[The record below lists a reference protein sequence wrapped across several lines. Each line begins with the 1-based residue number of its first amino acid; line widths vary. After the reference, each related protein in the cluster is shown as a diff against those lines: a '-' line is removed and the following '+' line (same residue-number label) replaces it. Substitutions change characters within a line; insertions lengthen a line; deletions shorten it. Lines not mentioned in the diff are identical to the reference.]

1 MTRLISAL
9 LRLAFLQRQSLDKN
23 ALQSVLAEL
32 EASNDTLL
40 APKALL
46 KLLKT
51 KLRWTQLQ
59 ELSEKTLDP
68 SQLPCLIV
76 RDHGDWRIL
85 KSFNSQSQ
93 WVLETDNTETVHTHL
108 SAYRVF
114 RINFQTPFEP
124 SDSPVW
130 KLIKSEI
137 RQHQSQLID
146 AGISGVM
153 LNVVAL
159 AISFYSMQIYDRV
172 IPTNASATLW
182 VLSLGVL
189 AAIVFEWLSR
199 SIRSNLND
207 VIVTHVDQRLGR
219 EVFLRF
225 LNVRLDK
232 LPQSVGSLTGQL
244 KAYESVRS
252 FLTNSAAQMLIDA
265 PFAILF
271 LITIGVISGWLTLI
285 PLAFLLISIWIGL
298 RGLREIESRS
308 HAVSMAHML
317 SLIHI

>member
-68 SQLPCLIV
+68 SRLPCLIV

-207 VIVTHVDQRLGR
+207 VIVTHVDQR
-219 EVFLRF
+219 
-225 LNVRLDK
+225 
-232 LPQSVGSLTGQL
+232 SGQAPT
-244 KAYESVRS
+244 KCGQPHR
-252 FLTNSAAQMLIDA
+252 AAQGLRKCPVVSHQFSGADA
-265 PFAILF
+265 DRRPICHPVFNHHRGDI
-271 LITIGVISGWLTLI
+271 WLAH
-285 PLAFLLISIWIGL
+285 PDPIGL
-298 RGLREIESRS
+298 STHIHLDWTARTSRN
-308 HAVSMAHML
+308 
-317 SLIHI
+317 